1 MGSLNNTVAVVTGAS
16 SGIGRA
22 TVKALAERG
31 ASVCAVARRTDR
43 LTALVDEVA
52 AAGGTAVPI
61 ECDVTD
67 NAQVRAAVAR
77 TVDRFGRLD
86 ILVNNAG
93 LMLLGGVAESSVDEW
108 ERMVRTNL
116 LGCMYFVDAALE
128 QLAKAAQDEPR
139 QVADIVNLSS
149 VAGRL
154 WRQGGGAYSA
164 TKVGVCAFSESL
176 RQELADQHVRVSL
189 IEPGVVDTELFSH
202 NRPGVLE
209 RIGSRFGSIRRLD
222 PEDIARTIG
231 FVVDQPWYVALNEIL
246 IRPTEQ
252 ADKAG

>member
-1 MGSLNNTVAVVTGAS
+1 MGSLTGTVAMVTGAS

-22 TVKALAERG
+22 TVHALAERG
-31 ASVCAVARRTDR
+31 ATVCAVARRAER
-43 LTALVDEVA
+43 LTELVDEA
-52 AAGGTAVPI
+52 GAAGGTVVPI
-61 ECDVTD
+61 ECDVSD
-67 NAQVRAAVAR
+67 RAQVRAAVAQ
-77 TVDRFGRLD
+77 TVERFGRLD

-93 LMLLGGVAESSVDEW
+93 LMLLGSVAESDVDEW
-108 ERMVRTNL
+108 ERMARTNL
-116 LGCMYFVDAALE
+116 LGCMYFVDAGLDP
-128 QLAKAAQDEPR
+128 LAKAARDEPR
-139 QVADIVNLSS
+139 HVADIVNIGS

-164 TKVGVCAFSESL
+164 TKAGVCAFSESL
-176 RQELADQHVRVSL
+176 RQETADQHIRVSV

-209 RIGSRFGSIRRLD
+209 RIGSRFGAIRRLD
-222 PEDIARTIG
+222 PQDIARTVAFILE
-231 FVVDQPWYVALNEIL
+231 QPWYVALNEIV